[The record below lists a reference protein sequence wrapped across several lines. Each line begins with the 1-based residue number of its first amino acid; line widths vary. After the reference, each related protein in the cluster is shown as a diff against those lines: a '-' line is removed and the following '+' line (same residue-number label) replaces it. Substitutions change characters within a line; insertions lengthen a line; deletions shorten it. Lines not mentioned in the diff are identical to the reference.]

1 MVSFTPLSSGRRRTT
16 LLVDDDRDV
25 REMFREALRME
36 GFDVRTAVDGMMAL
50 WQIDQQLPDVIVLD
64 LDLPGV
70 SGVDFLKELRARPD
84 TALLPV
90 IVVTGTDW
98 EVPTGVSALLRKP
111 VTPDTLVDLVG
122 RAVMRLPLS

>member
-1 MVSFTPLSSGRRRTT
+1 MVNFAPPLSGRRRTT

-70 SGVDFLKELRARPD
+70 SGIDFLKELRARPD
-84 TALLPV
+84 TAVLPV

-98 EVPTGVSALLRKP
+98 ELPGGVNAVLRKP
-111 VTPDTLVDLVG
+111 VAPDTLVDVVG
-122 RAVMRLPLS
+122 RAVNRSLLG